1 MVAAIRTGAKP
12 FGDISTGSTGY
23 LLQPCSIS
31 LQVCQILTQRT
42 EIQNTESEGVVDEG
56 LTTGII
62 DAIKFRIVAK
72 LVESFTTA
80 HVFICLKMELLRNR
94 WQRCCVHLRQRR
106 GRIGRASFRS
116 VLGITGSIHLAMTAK
131 VRAL

>member
-1 MVAAIRTGAKP
+1 MVAAIRTGAQP

-80 HVFICLKMELLRNR
+80 HVLF
-94 WQRCCVHLRQRR
+94 V
-106 GRIGRASFRS
+106 
-116 VLGITGSIHLAMTAK
+116 
-131 VRAL
+131 